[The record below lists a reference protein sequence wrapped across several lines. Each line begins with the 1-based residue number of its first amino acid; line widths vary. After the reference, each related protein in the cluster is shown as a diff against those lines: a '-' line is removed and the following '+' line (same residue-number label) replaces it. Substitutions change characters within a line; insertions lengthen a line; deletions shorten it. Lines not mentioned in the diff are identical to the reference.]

1 MEGMPSVSDP
11 LPALPA
17 HPISSC
23 TLPPSVRVYE
33 FVKIYL
39 STQNRTEPTSN
50 SQCIASFTAAR
61 LRSTTLAMHTPAS
74 ELSDREALQFPS
86 RDLISSEAR
95 NRAGL
100 FLILQR
106 HLHRLLTQWSETRV
120 FPVSRIKVRKAA
132 GIMRDE
138 FWKNH
143 NFEKQTKFW
152 KNIKIKFKKNKVFF
166 LEGVF
171 SFEVFFLLGE

>member
-1 MEGMPSVSDP
+1 MRLQFRCLALETVALISAMEGMPSVSDP

-86 RDLISSEAR
+86 RNLISSEAR

-138 FWKNH
+138 F
-143 NFEKQTKFW
+143 
-152 KNIKIKFKKNKVFF
+152 
-166 LEGVF
+166 
-171 SFEVFFLLGE
+171 